1 MALVDAEIA
10 VPSGGSDRSSAW
22 GGPDEILSTRPDLV
36 VGPTSLRYPALMKL
50 EALQAVALAAA
61 EERTVEHVLQ
71 RIVRGLAERPGVALA
86 RVWLIGP
93 GDICAT
99 CPMRAECP
107 DQTRCLHLAASAGR
121 ARAAPAEDW
130 SRTDGAFRRF
140 PLGVRKIG
148 RIGATGEAVRI
159 ADVTLEREWI
169 ARPEWAAA
177 EQIRSFAGQPLTFRG
192 EVLGALALF
201 SRTPLGDPE
210 FAWLRIFADHAAVAI
225 ANSRALDEIAR
236 LREQL
241 ELENAYLRDEVKAA
255 LRSGE
260 IIGRSG
266 ALQRGA
272 PPGRARRADRR
283 GRPDHRRIRHGQG
296 AGRAR
301 DPRAERPARAAV
313 RHGQL
318 RGDPA
323 RPPRERALRA
333 REGRLHRRARPTARA
348 RSSAPTAGRSS
359 STRSATS
366 PLELQAKLLRVLQER
381 RVRAGRRRPR
391 RVKVDVRVIAATNRD
406 LRADVEAGR
415 FREDLYYRLERLPDR
430 ACRRSATARGTSTS
444 LAAHFATLAARRLG
458 SPAPRLLA
466 SEVRRLE
473 DYAWPGNV
481 RELEHVVERAVIV
494 SRGGPLR
501 FDVGPDPRG
510 APRRAAPE
518 AEATDSA
525 ILTEAE
531 LQQRARQNLQAALRQ
546 SRGRI
551 RGPGGAAELLG
562 MKPTTL
568 AARLRAL
575 GIKGPAPRGP
585 NP

>member
-1 MALVDAEIA
+1 V
-10 VPSGGSDRSSAW
+10 
-22 GGPDEILSTRPDLV
+22 PDEISSLV
-36 VGPTSLRYPALMKL
+36 WIPVVWPTSFRYLALMKL
-50 EALQAVALAAA
+50 EALQAVAVGAA
-61 EERTVEHVLQ
+61 EERTVERVLE
-71 RIVRGLAERPGVALA
+71 RIVRGLADQPGVALA

-107 DQTRCLHLAASAGR
+107 EQTRCLHLAASAGR

-148 RIGATGEAVRI
+148 RIGATGEAVWI
-159 ADVTLEREWI
+159 ADVAKERGWI
-169 ARPEWAAA
+169 ARPEWASA
-177 EQIRSFAGQPLTFRG
+177 EEIRSFAGQPLTFRG

-201 SRTPLGDPE
+201 SRTALGDTE

-255 LRSGE
+255 LRFGE

-266 ALQRGA
+266 ALQKALRQVELVA
-272 PPGRARRADRR
+272 PTDAGVLITGESGTGKELFARAIHERSGRR
-283 GRPDHRRIRHGQG
+283 GRPLITVNCG
-296 AGRAR
+296 AIPHDLFESEFFGPVKGAFTGAFRDRVGRF
-301 DPRAERPARAAV
+301 
-313 RHGQL
+313 QL
-318 RGDPA
+318 ADRGTIFLD
-323 RPPRERALRA
+323 EVG
-333 REGRLHRRARPTARA
+333 EI
-348 RSSAPTAGRSS
+348 
-359 STRSATS
+359 
-366 PLELQAKLLRVLQER
+366 PLELQTKLLRVLQDGQFEPVGDDR
-381 RVRAGRRRPR
+381 TRTVAVRL
-391 RVKVDVRVIAATNRD
+391 IAATNRD

-415 FREDLYYRLERLPDR
+415 FRRDLYYRLSVFPIEVPPLRDR
-430 ACRRSATARGTSTS
+430 AGDVAL
-444 LAAHFATLAARRLG
+444 LAKHFATLAARRLG
-458 SPAPRLLA
+458 VPAPRLLA

-473 DYAWPGNV
+473 DYDWPGNI
-481 RELEHVVERAVIV
+481 RELEHVVERAVIL
-494 SRGGPLR
+494 SRGAPLR
-501 FDVGPDPRG
+501 FDLDPDPRG
-510 APRRAAPE
+510 GRRRAVPDT
-518 AEATDSA
+518 AEATDVA

-531 LQQRARQNLQAALRQ
+531 LKQRARQNLHAALRQ

-575 GIKGPAPRGP
+575 GITGPAPHGP
-585 NP
+585 SP

>member
-1 MALVDAEIA
+1 
-10 VPSGGSDRSSAW
+10 
-22 GGPDEILSTRPDLV
+22 
-36 VGPTSLRYPALMKL
+36 MKL

-61 EERTVEHVLQ
+61 EERTVERVLQ

-121 ARAAPAEDW
+121 ARTAPAEDW
-130 SRTDGAFRRF
+130 ARTDGAFRRF

-159 ADVTLEREWI
+159 ADVTQEREWI
-169 ARPEWAAA
+169 ARPEWASA

-255 LRSGE
+255 LRFGE

-266 ALQRGA
+266 ALQRALHQVELVA
-272 PPGRARRADRR
+272 PTDAGVLITGESGTGKELFARAIHERSGRR
-283 GRPDHRRIRHGQG
+283 GRPLITVNCG
-296 AGRAR
+296 AIPRDLFESEFFGHVKGAFTGALKNRVGRF
-301 DPRAERPARAAV
+301 
-313 RHGQL
+313 QL
-318 RGDPA
+318 ADRGTIFLD
-323 RPPRERALRA
+323 EV
-333 REGRLHRRARPTARA
+333 GDI
-348 RSSAPTAGRSS
+348 
-359 STRSATS
+359 
-366 PLELQAKLLRVLQER
+366 PLELQAKLLRVLQDGQFEPVGDDR
-381 RVRAGRRRPR
+381 TRTVA
-391 RVKVDVRVIAATNRD
+391 VRVIAATNRD
-406 LRADVEAGR
+406 LRADVEVGR
-415 FREDLYYRLERLPDR
+415 FRRDLYYRLSVFPIEVPPLRDR
-430 ACRRSATARGTSTS
+430 AGDVAL

-458 SPAPRLLA
+458 MPEPRLLA
-466 SEVRRLE
+466 SEVRRLD
-473 DYAWPGNV
+473 DYDWPGNV

-494 SRGGPLR
+494 SRGAPLR
-501 FDVGPDPRG
+501 FDLGPDPRG
-510 APRRAAPE
+510 ARRRAAPE
-518 AEATDSA
+518 GAEATDVA
-525 ILTEAE
+525 ILTDAE
-531 LQQRARQNLQAALRQ
+531 LQQRARQNLRAALRQ
-546 SRGRI
+546 ARGRI

-568 AARLRAL
+568 AARLRTL

-585 NP
+585 TP